1 MNQDDTFRK
10 LAQRPY
16 DEVLDKLRMLPMPLA
31 TEWRISILTEWRT
44 LVKENGWTPDEWLI
58 KMEQITNGS
67 R

>member
-16 DEVLDKLRMLPMPLA
+16 EEVLTKLRMMPMPL
-31 TEWRISILTEWRT
+31 TTEWRT

-58 KMEQITNGS
+58 KMGQLTNGS